1 MGNYF
6 FVYIIIQQHFY
17 TAAAIGYNKQVSLWE
32 STHTLLLPTHHLV
45 VWLAVKKKKIKRRD
59 AIAAWSIMVKTTDG
73 VGGCQSAC
81 L

>member
-45 VWLAVKKKKIKRRD
+45 VWLAVKKKKK
-59 AIAAWSIMVKTTDG
+59 
-73 VGGCQSAC
+73 
-81 L
+81 